1 MIQAGQ
7 SLMSLGYTPHVHQ
20 LAIHEGMRR
29 RRFGIAVA
37 HRRFGKTMLGG
48 AALVDAALR
57 LPVND
62 GRFGYVAPFL
72 KQAKDIAW
80 PTLRQLAGKVEGT
93 DVYEGDLI
101 LRMPNKNRIRLY
113 GADNYDAMR
122 GGYFDGVLID
132 EGADIRAEVWF
143 EVILPMLADRKG
155 WALFI
160 GTPKGLANLFYEIW
174 QLASENPDQWFR
186 AMYRAD
192 ETDLPWLQ
200 PDELELLRASMPD
213 STFRQEFLCDWTAS
227 SANVLIPLDLVLAAR
242 KRELYEENMAHLPKV
257 LGVDVARF
265 GDDNSVIQKRWGLIA
280 YEPIVL
286 KGLDNMQLAARVAQE
301 IADFNPQATF
311 IDAGRGEGV
320 IDRLRQLGHPVME
333 INFGSSAI
341 NPIYMNRRAEMWDTM
356 RQWVYEGAMLP
367 GNQDLLIDLTAPTYD
382 FSPAGKLR
390 LEEKDKIKERT
401 RRSTDIGDA
410 LALTFAEPVAASPMA
425 HLMPGVMSSGHD
437 NAWDPGY

>member
-1 MIQAGQ
+1 MPVYNI
-7 SLMSLGYTPHVHQ
+7 GYEPHKHQ
-20 LAIHEGMRR
+20 FAIHSGMQR

-37 HRRFGKTMLGG
+37 HRRFGKTWLGG
-48 AALVDAALR
+48 ASLIDAALR

-80 PTLRQLAGKVEGT
+80 PTLRQMAARVEGT
-93 DVYEGDLI
+93 QIYEGDLI
-101 LRMPNKNRIRLY
+101 LKMPNQNRIRLY

-174 QLASENPDQWFR
+174 QFASDNPEQWFR

-192 ETDLPWLQ
+192 ETNLPWLQ
-200 PDELELLRASMPD
+200 DEELALLRAAMPD
-213 STFRQEFLCDWTAS
+213 AVYRQEFLCDFTAS
-227 SANVLIPLDLVLAAR
+227 SSNILIPLDLVLAAR
-242 KRELYEENMAHLPKV
+242 KRELYEANMGHLPKV
-257 LGVDVARF
+257 MGVDVARF

-301 IADFNPQATF
+301 ISDFNPQAVF
-311 IDAGRGEGV
+311 IDGGRGEGV
-320 IDRLRQLGHPVME
+320 IDRLRQLGHVVME

-341 NPIYMNRRAEMWDTM
+341 NPGYINRRTEMWDLT
-356 RQWVYEGAMLP
+356 REWIYEGAMLP
-367 GNQDLLIDLTAPTYD
+367 ANQDMLIDLTAPTYD
-382 FSPAGKLR
+382 FSPAGKMR

-410 LALTFAEPVAASPMA
+410 LALTFAEPIAASPFA
-425 HLMPGVMSSGHD
+425 HLLPGAQSTGHS
-437 NAWDPGY
+437 NTWDPGY